1 MWIILIEILIFMIK
15 KIVVFSNG
23 GYSET
28 VETIKP
34 PETELY
40 SLPNNNLKPRW
51 RNKNPL
57 SHFANLTPAI

>member
-1 MWIILIEILIFMIK
+1 MIK